1 MNEFELIRHYFTRP
15 VSHTRLGVGDDA
27 AIFSPRHGHELHV
40 SVDMLVTGRH
50 FFPDVDPF
58 KLGHKTLAVNLS
70 DMAAMG
76 ATPKW
81 VLLAAALPVVDE
93 DWVANFAR
101 GFFALA
107 DRYQVDVIGGDTT
120 RGPLTL
126 SVTIIGETPQGCA
139 LRRDQAKVGDD
150 IWISGMVGSAAIGL
164 AYRQQQLSLTSVE
177 QQQALAAL
185 EQPEPRVALG
195 QALLSCAHAAID
207 VSDGLLADLGHILQR
222 SGGLGATLW
231 WDQIPVN
238 ALWRD
243 AAWFKPE
250 WALAGGDDYELCF
263 TAPRSARENIVDMA
277 HRIGIPVSRIG
288 QVEAAHTGTVVLD
301 THGQPMPIERTGFD
315 HFATS

>member
-40 SVDMLVTGRH
+40 SVDMLVAGRH

-58 KLGHKTLAVNLS
+58 NLGLKSLAVNLS
-70 DMAAMG
+70 VMAAMG
-76 ATPKW
+76 ATSKG
-81 VLLAAALPVVDE
+81 VLLAAALMAVDE
-93 DWVANFAR
+93 VWVANFAR

-150 IWISGMVGSAAIGL
+150 IWLSGTVGSAAIGL